1 MTSTQ
6 QVPTTRRSMTAAG
19 AALVVLAVGQVV
31 SGGLV
36 SVFAQ
41 SPLMQPDRVGEPPIT
56 PGGYA
61 FSIWGLIEAVCL
73 GLAIWMVWFRRRA
86 DEGAVRVVDAL
97 TRPLLVVFAGFTVWL
112 VASVVEPVW
121 ATLAVFLVMGLGLA
135 AALRV
140 AVTARAE
147 VATWSPLGR
156 GLLWWTLGLYAGWS
170 TVAIWLNLTTAL
182 AFSGAP
188 VTGTLGVA
196 GQLAVLAG
204 ATATAVLVLRWTGGL
219 LPYAA
224 AVVWALVG
232 AVLGGLRRRSAAACR
247 GRRGRDPRRR
257 GHGRRAAGP
266 PGAATVA
273 GLNVAATLHR
283 TGTAATLR
291 EGCGPFSVRVATM
304 GSPCRTTSGR
314 CGATRHRACCSP
326 SCSPTGADSNVPCRN
341 EPACTPAGGS
351 GCCC

>member
-36 SVFAQ
+36 SVCAQ

-56 PGGYA
+56 PEGYA
-61 FSIWGLIEAVCL
+61 FAIWGLIEAVSL

-97 TRPLLVVFAGFTVWL
+97 TRPLLVVFAGFSVWL

-121 ATLAVFLVMGLGLA
+121 ATLAVFLVMGVGLA

-156 GLLWWTLGLYAGWS
+156 GLLWSTLGLYAGWS

-204 ATATAVLVLRWTGGL
+204 ATATTVLVLRWTGGL

-232 AVLGGLRRRSAAACR
+232 AVLGASGAGQPLLAVAAAVGILVVAVTAAVLR
-247 GRRGRDPRRR
+247 VRRAPRR
-257 GHGRRAAGP
+257 ALA
-266 PGAATVA
+266 
-273 GLNVAATLHR
+273 
-283 TGTAATLR
+283 
-291 EGCGPFSVRVATM
+291 
-304 GSPCRTTSGR
+304 
-314 CGATRHRACCSP
+314 
-326 SCSPTGADSNVPCRN
+326 
-341 EPACTPAGGS
+341 
-351 GCCC
+351 